1 MVIIEN
7 NTNKNK
13 NNINNNQLLKEL
25 LQKQRK
31 EIPDEKKLY
40 LHDIKRVCKNIKTSI
55 FDESECCLWNGYITN
70 LNKANKGTYINFYF
84 RQKKVA
90 LHRLLYLNYV
100 DDLSNDEYLKF
111 SCDNKGV
118 CCNIHHL
125 KKFKYNKSPKKNP
138 TDKQK
143 KKKKNNINIIY
154 ENDCK
159 TGDKNGLVVDFS

>member
-1 MVIIEN
+1 MFN
-7 NTNKNK
+7 KKPNKN

-25 LQKQRK
+25 LQNQRK
-31 EIPDEKKLY
+31 NVPEDKKLY
-40 LHDIKRVCKNIKTSI
+40 LHDIKRVCKNIKHSI
-55 FDESECCLWNGYITN
+55 FDDTDCCLWSGYITN

-111 SCDNKGV
+111 SCDNKGI
-118 CCNIHHL
+118 CCNINHL
-125 KKFKYNKSPKKNP
+125 KKFKYNKSPKKPNNE
-138 TDKQK
+138 KQ

-154 ENDCK
+154 ENTCNNVQKDE
-159 TGDKNGLVVDFS
+159 LVVDFS

>member
-1 MVIIEN
+1 MVMIEN

-55 FDESECCLWNGYITN
+55 FDEDECCLWNGYITN

-100 DDLSNDEYLKF
+100 NDLSNDEYLKF

-118 CCNIHHL
+118 CCNINHL
-125 KKFKYNKSPKKNP
+125 KKFKYNKSPKKAP
-138 TDKQK
+138 VDKQ

-154 ENDCK
+154 ENNCNK
-159 TGDKNGLVVDFS
+159 GDKKELVVDFS